1 MDKKTYDFLRN
12 ISDDLYELSK
22 SLDDSEA
29 DVICRVMDNLE
40 NFIHEARAKYI
51 EESLVK
57 ENQMAEKTLNSIL
70 DEDGT
75 VLIYNRQGKIKKV
88 TPIAYS
94 QGNETIV
101 HFVDNEDNVVSTH
114 IESLDKDIVSLEYS
128 GAIAIAKALGK
139 PYVTEII

>member
-1 MDKKTYDFLRN
+1 MDKKTYNFLDN
-12 ISDDLYELSK
+12 ISDDLYNFAKTLSHFEAEELHTIVEN
-22 SLDDSEA
+22 LDS
-29 DVICRVMDNLE
+29 
-40 NFIHEARAKYI
+40 FIHEARAKHI
-51 EESLVK
+51 EGALVK

-88 TPIAYS
+88 SPIAYN

>member
-75 VLIYNRQGKIKKV
+75 VLIYNRQGKIRTV
-88 TPIAYS
+88 TPIAY
-94 QGNETIV
+94 NEGDRTIV
-101 HFVDNEDNVVSTH
+101 HFVDNADKIVSTYM
-114 IESLDKDIVSLEYS
+114 ENRDKDIFSVDYS
-128 GAIAIAKALGK
+128 NAIAIAKALGK

>member
-57 ENQMAEKTLNSIL
+57 ENEMAEKTLDSIL

-75 VLIYNRQGKIKKV
+75 VLIYNRQGKIRTV
-88 TPIAYS
+88 TPIAY
-94 QGNETIV
+94 NEGDRTIV
-101 HFVDNEDNVVSTH
+101 HFVDNADKIVSTYM
-114 IESLDKDIVSLEYS
+114 ENRDKDIVSVDYS
-128 GAIAIAKALGK
+128 NAIAIAKALGK

>member
-75 VLIYNRQGKIKKV
+75 VLIYNRQGKIRTV
-88 TPIAYS
+88 TPIAY
-94 QGNETIV
+94 NEGDRTIV
-101 HFVDNEDNVVSTH
+101 HFVDNADKIVSTYM
-114 IESLDKDIVSLEYS
+114 ENRDKDIVSVDYS
-128 GAIAIAKALGK
+128 NAIAIAKALGK